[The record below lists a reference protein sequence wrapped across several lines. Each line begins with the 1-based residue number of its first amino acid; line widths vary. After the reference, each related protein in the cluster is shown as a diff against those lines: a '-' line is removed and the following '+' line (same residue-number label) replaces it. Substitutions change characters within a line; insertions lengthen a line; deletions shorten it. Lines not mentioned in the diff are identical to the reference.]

1 MRPGVKLLILC
12 ALLDLLIACEP
23 IPDNPPSRNK
33 PPRGSAYVD
42 LAEVLPREWVPFK
55 PWRLDTNRDG
65 EKEWLVFYQ
74 FDVPEG
80 RAKASSPISAV
91 IYQPDDNYPPNLIA
105 HELRPLD
112 GDFLCESE
120 CKVEMDNVLSGLAGN
135 ELVISDWRG
144 GQISRLTIFQWD
156 EGRQEYWPR
165 GHFCGECI
173 EVSVDEIQVKESMH
187 DRAQLTRCE
196 TYHAWDN
203 KTYYQSG
210 TLGTPIPCVREEIDF
225 SPDAP
230 EDVCCSPYPEK
241 VVLAF
246 YQNYNKD
253 DEALQF
259 FSEKVRE
266 NIGQCDAGEC
276 GCAAPRHEI
285 EHVSVLDLIPEPT
298 NEDKATGVER
308 AIVGARIVCERQI
321 GGEESERRIRWI
333 LIREDGRWQL
343 QQPIR

>member
-33 PPRGSAYVD
+33 PPRGSANVD
-42 LAEVLPREWVPFK
+42 LAEILPREWVPFK

-105 HELRPLD
+105 HNLRIPN
-112 GDFLCESE
+112 GDFLCESN
-120 CKVEMDNVLSGLAGN
+120 CTVEMKNVLSGLEGD
-135 ELVISDWRG
+135 ELVISD
-144 GQISRLTIFQWD
+144 SN
-156 EGRQEYWPR
+156 GRQMTRLSIFYWNEEDREYLAQ
-165 GHFCGECI
+165 GHFCSECI
-173 EVSVDEIQVKESMH
+173 EVDLDEVTVREPLE

-196 TYHAWDN
+196 TYHAHDN
-203 KTYYQSG
+203 RTYYQVSAP
-210 TLGTPIPCVREEIDF
+210 GTPVPSERKEIEF
-225 SPDAP
+225 SCGEP
-230 EDVCCSPYPEK
+230 EDLFCSPYPEK
-241 VVLAF
+241 VVLGF
-246 YQNYNKD
+246 YDHYDN
-253 DEALQF
+253 DEKAPEY
-259 FSEKVRE
+259 FSEQVRDR
-266 NIGQCDAGEC
+266 IGQCDAGEC
-276 GCAAPRHEI
+276 GCVAPRHEI
-285 EHVSVLDLIPEPT
+285 TRVRVLTLTVETRNVAKTADP
-298 NEDKATGVER
+298 NRAT
-308 AIVGARIVCERQI
+308 VGAWIVCERRI
-321 GGEESERRIRWI
+321 GGEERETHIRWI